1 MIRNPFPGLKTNR
14 IAPGEY
20 CSMHQGGIIATLLGS
35 CVAACLYDPTSG
47 IAGMNHF
54 MLSNKRYA
62 KNMPFVETESGRYGV
77 NAMELLIN
85 DMLKAG
91 AHRHQLRAKVFGGA
105 VIMEKRQ
112 VKGNFFCVNDNF
124 FCVGSVNCR
133 FIQEFLVTE
142 RIPLLTADLGGDHG
156 RMIYFD
162 TRDYSVYV
170 RKIQKTHSIKLAKR
184 DHSVWQRE
192 ITEHEYRPVPDAT
205 ADQNVELWI

>member
-1 MIRNPFPGLKTNR
+1 MIRDPFPGLKKKR
-14 IAPGEY
+14 IAPAEY
-20 CSMHQGGIIATLLGS
+20 CFMRQGGIISTLLGS
-35 CVAACLYDPTSG
+35 CVAACLYDPTAG

-62 KNMPFVETESGRYGV
+62 KDMSYVETESGRYGV

-85 DMLKAG
+85 DMLKA
-91 AHRHQLRAKVFGGA
+91 ARRDKLRAKVFGGA

-112 VKGNFFCVNDNF
+112 VKGNFVCVTDNF

-133 FIQEFLVTE
+133 FIQEFLATE
-142 RIPLLTADLGGDHG
+142 RIPLITADLGGEHG

-170 RKIQKTHSIKLAKR
+170 RKIQKTQSLQLAKR
-184 DHSVWQRE
+184 DHVVWQRE
-192 ITEHEYRPVPDAT
+192 VREHEHHPVPDAT
-205 ADQNVELWI
+205 VEQNVELWV